1 MKEQIYEINITLEML
16 EENPL
21 IIQYA
26 EKKETEKKETGNLNA
41 SNPDTLTRSQSLKK
55 KVMLNSLNCQ
65 EFINNLAYAGV
76 PDVIKKWSYY

>member
-26 EKKETEKKETGNLNA
+26 
-41 SNPDTLTRSQSLKK
+41 KK
-55 KVMLNSLNCQ
+55 KRLETSTHQILTH
-65 EFINNLAYAGV
+65 
-76 PDVIKKWSYY
+76 